1 MSMAPSID
9 EIMQRLPS
17 AFDPDRAQGLKAN
30 VQFDFTSDGGQQ
42 YVIRIADGACTVEVG
57 EVAAPDATVI
67 TSQATYQAVAEGRLN
82 VATAFM
88 TGKLKVKGNLQLL
101 MRFQQIFHQL

>member
-1 MSMAPSID
+1 MAPSID
-9 EIMQRLPS
+9 EIMQRLPG
-17 AFDPDRAQGLKAN
+17 AFDPARAQGLKAD
-30 VQFDFTSDGGQQ
+30 VQFDFTSDGGKK
-42 YVIRIADGACTVEVG
+42 YVVHIAEGQCAVQEG
-57 EVAAPDATVI
+57 EAGNPEATVI

-101 MRFQQIFHQL
+101 MRFQQIFHRL

>member
-1 MSMAPSID
+1 MAPTID
-9 EIMQRLPS
+9 EIMQRLPG
-17 AFDPDRAQGLKAN
+17 AFDPSRAQGVRAN
-30 VQFDFTSDGGQQ
+30 VQFDFTSDGGQK
-42 YVIRIADGACTVEVG
+42 YVVRIADGACTTEVG
-57 EVAAPDATVI
+57 EVPNPDATLI

-82 VATAFM
+82 TATAFM